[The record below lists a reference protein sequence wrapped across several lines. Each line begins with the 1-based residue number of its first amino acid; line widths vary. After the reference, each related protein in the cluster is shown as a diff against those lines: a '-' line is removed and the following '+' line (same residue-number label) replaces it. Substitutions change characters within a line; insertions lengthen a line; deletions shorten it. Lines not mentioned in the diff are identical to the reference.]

1 MITSAANGQIK
12 EIEKLQKKSKHRQ
25 ETGVFPV
32 EGRKMVLEA
41 GNRLQKVY
49 VSESYYKACKIQ
61 ELGDCEYEIVA
72 DSVFKGISETM
83 TPQGIL
89 GLVKMP
95 EYSFEELTRGERIQL
110 LLLENLRDPGNLGT
124 MIRTAEGAG
133 VTGVI
138 LSRESVDIFNPKVI
152 RSTMGSIYRVP
163 FIYVDDFGN
172 TLERLKEKKITLY
185 AAHLK
190 GTNSYDEESYG
201 QKTGILIGNEANG
214 LTEETA
220 ERADRLVRI
229 PMEGEVESL
238 NAAIAATV
246 FMYEIYRQRRVKKWI
261 L

>member
-1 MITSAANGQIK
+1 MITSASNGQIK
-12 EIEKLQKKSKHRQ
+12 EIEKLQKKAKHRQ
-25 ETGVFPV
+25 ETGVFVV

-41 GNRLQKVY
+41 GERLKKAY
-49 VSESYYKACKIQ
+49 LSENYYEAYGAA
-61 ELGDCEYEIVA
+61 ELGSCEYEIVT
-72 DSVFKGISETM
+72 DNIFKSISETM

-95 EYSFEELTRGERIQL
+95 EYSMKELLKGERQQL

-124 MIRTAEGAG
+124 IIRTAEGAG

-163 FIYVDDFGN
+163 FLYTDDFSG
-172 TLERLKEKKITLY
+172 TVEELKKQGIVLY

-190 GTNSYDEESYG
+190 GTKDYDKEEYG
-201 QKTGILIGNEANG
+201 EKTGVLIGNEANG
-214 LTEETA
+214 LSDEA
-220 ERADRLVRI
+220 ARLADRLVKI
-229 PMEGEVESL
+229 PMEGQVESL

-246 FMYEIYRQRRVKKWI
+246 FMYEIYRQRRKEK
-261 L
+261 